1 MEIETTVQLEVDS
14 DTLFNEIEDNIID
27 CVENALDANNNDFVT
42 SYDLDDRISDLQM
55 ELDEDLREAAVDAVG
70 GLLNN
75 AIDDAV
81 VGLLDTIEEA
91 EQSQDF
97 AISLL
102 LDRIQVLEDREN
114 SSLRRRLGRLWA
126 KLAKINWYSPFIGP
140 RR

>member
-55 ELDEDLREAAVDAVG
+55 ELDEDLREVAVDAVG

-102 LDRIQVLEDREN
+102 LNRIQVLEDREN

-126 KLAKINWYSPFIGP
+126 KLAKIHWYSPFIGP